1 MLSSQAQSFLTRVSI
16 SATRYHANTVLI
28 KSCGHKGTTVLQKKN
43 NTSKISDAERFLL
56 RPQTTALVKDENCP
70 KRGDL
75 LEEHFAKLHK
85 SRSWDRPGDVRFR
98 WIETGTSVL
107 LNAR

>member
-1 MLSSQAQSFLTRVSI
+1 
-16 SATRYHANTVLI
+16 
-28 KSCGHKGTTVLQKKN
+28 
-43 NTSKISDAERFLL
+43 L